1 MNNINIL
8 YVQLVLKLVFMV
20 MGVLLFLGDKQ
31 FYINLIVLDKFGI
44 VVVGNDSIV
53 GVLVS
58 FYVLYKGIFIL
69 DVWQVIIFIYSSND
83 IFFFIRVDF
92 IIVSLNLNGFGD
104 FVIVEYYIN
113 NMVFNFYGVWVK

>member
-53 GVLVS
+53 GVLVG

-83 IFFFIRVDF
+83 ILFFIRVDF

>member
-83 IFFFIRVDF
+83 ILFFIRVDF

>member
-58 FYVLYKGIFIL
+58 FYVYYKGIFIL

-83 IFFFIRVDF
+83 ISFFIRVDF

>member
-31 FYINLIVLDKFGI
+31 FYINLIVVDKFGI

-58 FYVLYKGIFIL
+58 FYVLFKGIFIL

-83 IFFFIRVDF
+83 ILFFIRVDF

>member
-83 IFFFIRVDF
+83 ISFFIRVDF

>member
-58 FYVLYKGIFIL
+58 LYVLYKGIFIL

-83 IFFFIRVDF
+83 ISFFIRVDF